1 MNEKRLPG
9 ILVAPGELPP
19 YLLLP
24 GDPARAARIA
34 QRLDSSEVIAKNR
47 EFHSYRGSYK
57 GVPVGVLSTGIGA
70 PSAAIACEEAIR
82 AGARVLIRVG
92 TAGALQDE
100 VRDGDLVIALGAA
113 RSEGTTPRLLPIEMP
128 ALAHPEVA
136 AALYRA
142 AKAQGVRVHQGTVVT
157 LDAFYRGT
165 LDLGLETYSRAGALA
180 VEMECSAVFCVA
192 ALRGHGPGPSWPSTG
207 TLVGPPPGSTTPT
220 GRWCGR
226 RWTWR
231 SRSPWRRWPPWPRG
245 GVLKLA
251 ELFDITLVGSLY

>member
-113 RSEGTTPRLLPIEMP
+113 RCEGTTPRLLPIEMP

-165 LDLGLETYSRAGALA
+165 LDLGLETYSWAGALC
-180 VEMECSAVFCVA
+180 VEMECAAIFCVA
-192 ALRGHGPGPSWPSTG
+192 ALRGAWAGAILAIDGDARRASSGEYDPHREVVRQAVDLEIEIALEAVAALAKG
-207 TLVGPPPGSTTPT
+207 
-220 GRWCGR
+220 GRFEAR
-226 RWTWR
+226 
-231 SRSPWRRWPPWPRG
+231 
-245 GVLKLA
+245 
-251 ELFDITLVGSLY
+251 

>member
-1 MNEKRLPG
+1 MELATEKLPS

-34 QRLDSSEVIAKNR
+34 ERLDSPQEIAVNR
-47 EFHSYRGSYK
+47 EFHSYKGLFK

-92 TAGALQDE
+92 TAGALQE
-100 VRDGDLVIALGAA
+100 EIRDGDLVVALGAA
-113 RSEGTTPRLLPIEMP
+113 RGEGTTPRLFPLELPAVADP
-128 ALAHPEVA
+128 DVALA
-136 AALYRA
+136 LWRA
-142 AKAQGVRVHQGTVVT
+142 AVAKGARVHRGTVVT
-157 LDAFYRGT
+157 LDLFYRGV

-192 ALRGHGPGPSWPSTG
+192 ALRGARAGAI
-207 TLVGPPPGSTTPT
+207 LAIDGSA
-220 GRWCGR
+220 
-226 RWTWR
+226 
-231 SRSPWRRWPPWPRG
+231 
-245 GVLKLA
+245 LKASAGEYDPHREVVKRAVELEIEIALEAVAALA
-251 ELFDITLVGSLY
+251 KEGE